1 MYNTSLRQRQTL
13 RYIPGIVY
21 YVVSC
26 ILSIIFIFPLAWMLL
41 STFKTPAEA
50 AKSPPTFW
58 PSHFSL
64 SSYTTL
70 FNYADGIGQHIGN
83 SVLVTGITVVL
94 TIIVSILG
102 GYGFARFPFRGKNI
116 VFILILMGLM
126 IPYQVILT
134 PIFLILHL
142 IGLQNTLLGL
152 GLVYTTFSLPFAIFV
167 MRNSFENIPSALQDA
182 ALIDGCTPLSML
194 YRVMLPIA
202 YPGVITVAL
211 FTFFYAWGE
220 FLAALIFL
228 TDSSKYTLPIYLVS
242 SYSGEYGQVNW
253 SVLQAGVAII
263 MLPCVVIFLLL
274 QRYYIKGLTS
284 GAVKA

>member
-1 MYNTSLRQRQTL
+1 MYSTSLRQRRIT
-13 RYIPGIVY
+13 RHIPNILYYAVGSVLAIVF
-21 YVVSC
+21 
-26 ILSIIFIFPLAWMLL
+26 LFPLAWMLL
-41 STFKTPAEA
+41 STFKTSTEA

-64 SSYTTL
+64 SSYTML
-70 FNYADGIGQHIGN
+70 FNYGDGIGLHIGN
-83 SVLVTGITVVL
+83 SILVTGITVVL
-94 TIIVSILG
+94 TVIVSILG

-116 VFILILMGLM
+116 VFVLVLMGLM

-228 TDSSKYTLPIYLVS
+228 SDSSKYTLPIYLVS